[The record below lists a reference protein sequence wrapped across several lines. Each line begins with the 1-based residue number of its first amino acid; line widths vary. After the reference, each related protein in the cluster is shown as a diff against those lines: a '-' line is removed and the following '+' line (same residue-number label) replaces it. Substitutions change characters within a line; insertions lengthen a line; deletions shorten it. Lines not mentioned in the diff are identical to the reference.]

1 MSSEQAQAQE
11 LSPNKAKQALREKI
25 NRFLIDNFDAIEE
38 VFEVLEPK
46 EKVRFYC
53 ALLPFGMAKVK
64 PEPEVNTDR
73 LTDEQ
78 VNEIFEKL
86 KEVANKQIEATLA
99 DTGPLVN
106 RDEDS

>member
-1 MSSEQAQAQE
+1 MSSEQAQTQK